1 MKSLQLPPFKEKNVL
16 ITGGAGFLGSNLARR
31 LLQQGAIL
39 TLFLKKGEDWFAL
52 EANSAPAFDF
62 FECEREKL
70 AGMLVDLL
78 KEKARK

>member
-1 MKSLQLPPFKEKNVL
+1 MKFVDINVCG
-16 ITGGAGFLGSNLARR
+16 ID
-31 LLQQGAIL
+31 
-39 TLFLKKGEDWFAL
+39 FLKKGEDWFAL